1 MKPCLLAELRGRATA
16 YGLIATACVGV
27 SCGGADGSKSGG
39 PADGGSTSTPGGGS
53 SLTISEGLR
62 IDIDV
67 QWTANFPTP
76 AADALFVGVL
86 HPRDPASP
94 QAVLVGQGSIGNGDT
109 LVPAEGRSGL
119 GDIGTG
125 STSLPHTGRIEVKY
139 TAGSKTASGVVAD
152 PMPWITPVSIP
163 AKSAHGQPVELTWRA
178 TAEAQCFVTAESWNS
193 GKLAD
198 AGKMTIPASA
208 LATPGSYSIILSCEK
223 TVTLEP
229 GVSSI
234 TSRVRLLT
242 LLSVT

>member
-1 MKPCLLAELRGRATA
+1 MTPSSLAEVLGRATA
-16 YGLIATACVGV
+16 YGLIATACVCV
-27 SCGGADGSKSGG
+27 SCGGGDGATSGG

-53 SLTISEGLR
+53 SPTISEGLR

-67 QWTANFPTP
+67 QWIANFPSP
-76 AADALFVGVL
+76 ASDAFFVGTL
-86 HPRDPASP
+86 RPRDPASP

-125 STSLPHTGRIEVKY
+125 STLLPHTGKIEVKY
-139 TAGSKTASGVVAD
+139 TTGSKTASGVVAD
-152 PMPWITPVSIP
+152 PMPWFTPVSIP

-178 TAEAQCFVTAESWNS
+178 TPDAQCFVTAESWNS

-208 LATPGSYSIILSCEK
+208 LATPGSYAIVLSCEK
-223 TVTLEP
+223 TVALAP